1 MTQWWQKFLGEKEVV
16 WRIMCVFNILKMKY
30 ADKLK
35 AMQINEKYFMTKKK
49 FVISW
54 IQLYELHNLW
64 NAVVTKL
71 AFFTFI

>member
-1 MTQWWQKFLGEKEVV
+1 
-16 WRIMCVFNILKMKY
+16 MCVFNILKMKY

-54 IQLYELHNLW
+54 TQLYELHNL
-64 NAVVTKL
+64 
-71 AFFTFI
+71 